1 MIILKNILCIDFLS
15 IVSFSLS
22 KQPTADVRSI
32 LPSREHTPTDAF
44 FTRWQQRRQHCYR
57 PLQTSTSRC
66 LSSSTLWICISYTRC
81 CMTPQIVYNRRGL
94 DPDCWGHNSGEMKSG
109 VSLSFTVNLWLCL
122 HMNRKAYLACNF
134 DFRVETER
142 FHKVACKQIRLT
154 LQKRQCLRNNASYR
168 RYTIHTV
175 NRKWPM
181 AHKIALF
188 QMSLSDR
195 WGHSPTAGLFKCVFR
210 TFM

>member
-1 MIILKNILCIDFLS
+1 MFE
-15 IVSFSLS
+15 VSSLH
-22 KQPTADVRSI
+22 VN
-32 LPSREHTPTDAF
+32 
-44 FTRWQQRRQHCYR
+44 TR
-57 PLQTSTSRC
+57 LQTLSLLADSSVDNTATDRSKRQPVAAWVRRHCGSASRTHAAC
-66 LSSSTLWICISYTRC
+66 V
-81 CMTPQIVYNRRGL
+81 TPQIVYNRRGL
-94 DPDCWGHNSGEMKSG
+94 DPDCWGHNSGKMKSG

-168 RYTIHTV
+168 RYTIRTV

-181 AHKIALF
+181 AHKVALF